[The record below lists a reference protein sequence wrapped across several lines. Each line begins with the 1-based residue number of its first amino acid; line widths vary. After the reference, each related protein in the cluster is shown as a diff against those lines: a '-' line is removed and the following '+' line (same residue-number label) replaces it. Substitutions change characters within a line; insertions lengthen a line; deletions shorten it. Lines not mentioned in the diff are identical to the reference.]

1 MGVSFMAGRRWR
13 AVRMPS
19 PDVGW
24 RPRGGQRE
32 RSGAGGELRRL
43 EVSLVA
49 GEETRSRE
57 TRENAKMTAR
67 HLVPL
72 RAALGAGD
80 GMGTGCGDHD
90 GIHGKFHG
98 ASAFAAEYTSEER
111 VVGAAVLRSRVL
123 LCWGNDRRTRTR
135 ADPHTLR
142 RLSVDPLCCSLP
154 GGPTCQRTA
163 REGYRR
169 LGFGER
175 SL

>member
-1 MGVSFMAGRRWR
+1 
-13 AVRMPS
+13 MPS

-98 ASAFAAEYTSEER
+98 ASAFGGEYTARAQHLSLVFDHRSLMEHDLPSHFCVLPEG
-111 VVGAAVLRSRVL
+111 GAAGLAYLVLNQRV
-123 LCWGNDRRTRTR
+123 GEEID
-135 ADPHTLR
+135 ADGELAAMKVTG
-142 RLSVDPLCCSLP
+142 LP
-154 GGPTCQRTA
+154 DV
-163 REGYRR
+163 
-169 LGFGER
+169 
-175 SL
+175 